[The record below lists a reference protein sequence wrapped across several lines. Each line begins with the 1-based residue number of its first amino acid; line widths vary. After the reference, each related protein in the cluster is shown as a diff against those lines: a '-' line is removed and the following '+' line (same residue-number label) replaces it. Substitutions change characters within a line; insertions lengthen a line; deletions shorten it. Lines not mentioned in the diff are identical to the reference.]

1 MTSSSSAGS
10 SARPPEPPA
19 GDPFRYTV
27 IAHGARRILGP
38 VSDAR
43 LDALVERLPLGAGDH
58 ALEIGS
64 GKGELLVRLLTRWP
78 TATAEGFDRN
88 PWFLADAGATAA
100 AAGVTSRLSF
110 VETDVPGA
118 LIADRAAALTIGIG
132 ASGILGD
139 GAATVAGLA
148 AATRPGGTVVFGD
161 GLWIREPLLS
171 GLAAFGMSIDELPD
185 GPEGLA
191 ALGIEAGVEPLEVDV
206 VSQDEWDAYEAAYSE
221 AVRVWLEAHPNDP
234 DAPAFAAR
242 RAMMDDTYR
251 EWRRDAF
258 GFGIAR
264 YRVPG

>member
-1 MTSSSSAGS
+1 MTPAGAS
-10 SARPPEPPA
+10 PIPPEPPA

-38 VSDAR
+38 ISDAR
-43 LDALVERLPLGAGDH
+43 LDALVERLSVGPGDH

-64 GKGELLVRLLTRWP
+64 GKGELLVRLLARWP
-78 TATAEGFDRN
+78 AATAEGFDRN
-88 PWFLADAGATAA
+88 PWFLADARAAATAA
-100 AAGVTSRLSF
+100 GVASRVSF

-191 ALGIEAGVEPLEVDV
+191 ALGVEAGLEPLDVEVVDE
-206 VSQDEWDAYEAAYSE
+206 DEWDAYEGAYSE
-221 AVRVWLEAHPNDP
+221 AIGTWLEAHPDDP

-242 RAMMDDTYR
+242 RAMMDDSYR